1 MENHTNEFGRAD
13 RWLAAAAESGHP
25 EAQLVRAEQVLT
37 ASLLRPQEDT
47 RATKQDVD
55 QDDIAQARDFLSQ
68 GLKRK
73 DPSAVWKIGDLQKAL
88 TGDDGTADKD
98 QWVWR
103 LAACKLGHNC
113 SQTADWYQFMCRF
126 DYNCQPHESGV
137 DLILRASAATYPDV
151 DLLSDELV
159 EKINTGDLSALEWK

>member
-1 MENHTNEFGRAD
+1 MENQTNQFGRAD
-13 RWLAAAAESGHP
+13 TWLAAAVEGSHP
-25 EAQLVRAEQVLT
+25 EAQLVQAEQVLT
-37 ASLLRPQEDT
+37 ASLLPPHEDA
-47 RATKQDVD
+47 RATKENID
-55 QDDIAQARDFLSQ
+55 QDDVTQAKDFLWQ

-73 DPSAVWKIGDLQKAL
+73 DPSAVWKIGDLQMAL
-88 TGDDGTADKD
+88 TDDDETTDRD

-103 LAACKLGHNC
+103 LAACKLGYNC

-137 DLILRASAATYPDV
+137 DLILRASTASYPNV

-159 EKINTGDLSALEWK
+159 EKINKGDLSGLEWK